1 MPTEETVSGNGG
13 PSHPPTDLGRPVRVC
28 PPLKLSEALST
39 RRSKLGANSH
49 VFYLT
54 VTLAIETHFPGR
66 GFLG

>member
-39 RRSKLGANSH
+39 RRSKQIPTC
-49 VFYLT
+49 F
-54 VTLAIETHFPGR
+54 I
-66 GFLG
+66 